1 MAATA
6 TVKAADPATERRAV
20 LDRVL
25 ARARPPEGSTR
36 WTPGPGDVRTEAR
49 VAGAERLPAA
59 DLGEWIDDRIVACFG
74 SRVRLNPV
82 EAVAYGILQAMRPGD
97 AAGIAAAVDPQ
108 GRRPG
113 RAGAALGVAAAGA
126 LAGRG
131 TRRSRQDDGAAALT
145 EARQL
150 GWDVRPYRRALE
162 KDARSRAAAAPRAD
176 LDAGPGR
183 ALSPGAEKL
192 LGKRTAAA

>member
-1 MAATA
+1 MARTA
-6 TVKAADPATERRAV
+6 TVTAADPATERRAV

-25 ARARPPEGSTR
+25 ARAKPPEGSYQIDTR
-36 WTPGPGDVRTEAR
+36 TGQTVRTEAR
-49 VAGAERLPAA
+49 VAPAERLPAA

-82 EAVAYGILQAMRPGD
+82 EAVAYGILQAMRAGD
-97 AAGIAAAVDPQ
+97 LAGIAAATRKGGSDLD
-108 GRRPG
+108 
-113 RAGAALGVAAAGA
+113 ALEQHSVWQLLEHWRAAAPRFA
-126 LAGRG
+126 
-131 TRRSRQDDGAAALT
+131 QDAARAALT

-150 GWDVRPYRRALE
+150 GWDERPSRRALE
-162 KDARSRAAAAPRAD
+162 KAARTRAAAAPRAD
-176 LDAGPGR
+176 LDAEPGR